1 MDQKLLD
8 NEDLQL
14 ISQLSLVAK
23 RRIAGLVTG
32 EQRSPIQGGGI
43 EFADYREYQ
52 PGDDIRQI
60 DWSVFLRLR
69 RLLIKL
75 CAEEKE
81 LTLMLLLDNSRSMRF
96 GKPDKLWLAKKMA
109 AILAGIALN
118 DGNRAG
124 ILTMGKTL
132 TEVFRPE
139 RSRTSL
145 SAVSKALLRI
155 EPVEQIDP
163 VTCVRQFASR
173 YGHKCL
179 AVMLSDLL
187 FPDWLKAV
195 TGLAASGC
203 EGHLI
208 QVLAPEEINPP
219 YMGEVTLVDL
229 EGGGEISL
237 HADLTTSNK
246 YRRELA
252 SFLQEVRKSC
262 HRNGLGHTMVK
273 TDTSLGRIL
282 HGDLQKGGILC

>member
-1 MDQKLLD
+1 MDHKLLD
-8 NEDLQL
+8 NKDLQF
-14 ISQLSLVAK
+14 INQLSLAAK
-23 RRIAGLVTG
+23 RRMAGLVTG

-96 GKPDKLWLAKKMA
+96 GKPDKLWSAKRIA

-124 ILTMGKTL
+124 IITMGKNL

-139 RSRTSL
+139 RSRASL
-145 SAVSKALLRI
+145 SAVSKALLKI
-155 EPVEQIDP
+155 EPVETIDP

-179 AVMLSDLL
+179 VVFLSDLL
-187 FPDWLKAV
+187 FPEWSKV
-195 TGLAASGC
+195 ITGLAASGC
-203 EGHLI
+203 EGFLI

-229 EGGGEISL
+229 EGSGEISL
-237 HADLTTSNK
+237 HADMVTTQR

-252 SFLQEVRKSC
+252 IFLQQIRQSC

-273 TDTSLGRIL
+273 TNQPLARIL
-282 HGDLQKGGILC
+282 HEDLRKGGILC

>member
-8 NEDLQL
+8 NKDLKL

-96 GKPDKLWLAKKMA
+96 GKPDKLWLAKRIA
-109 AILAGIALN
+109 AVLAGIALN

-139 RSRTSL
+139 RSRASL
-145 SAVSKALLRI
+145 STVSKALLRI

-163 VTCVRQFASR
+163 ITCVRQFASR

-179 AVMLSDLL
+179 VIMLSDLL
-187 FPDWLKAV
+187 FPDWAKVV

-237 HADLTTSNK
+237 HADLNTTNK

-252 SFLQEVRKSC
+252 SFLQQVRKSC

-273 TDTSLGRIL
+273 TDAALSRIF
-282 HGDLQKGGILC
+282 HGDLQKEGIVC

>member
-1 MDQKLLD
+1 MDHKLLD
-8 NEDLQL
+8 NKDLQL

-23 RRIAGLVTG
+23 RRMAGLVTG

-96 GKPDKLWLAKKMA
+96 GKLDKLWVAKRIA
-109 AILAGIALN
+109 GILAGIALN

-124 ILTMGKTL
+124 IITMGKNL

-139 RSRTSL
+139 RSRASL
-145 SAVSKALLRI
+145 NAVSKALLTI
-155 EPVEQIDP
+155 EPVETIDP

-173 YGHKCL
+173 YGHKCMVVL
-179 AVMLSDLL
+179 LSDLL
-187 FPDWLKAV
+187 FPEWPKV
-195 TGLAASGC
+195 ITGLAASGC
-203 EGHLI
+203 EGFII
-208 QVLAPEEINPP
+208 QVLAPEELNPP

-229 EGGGEISL
+229 EGSGEISL
-237 HADLTTSNK
+237 HADLETTQK

-252 SFLQEVRKSC
+252 LFLQQVRKSC
-262 HRNGLGHTMVK
+262 HRNGLGHAMVK
-273 TDTSLGRIL
+273 TNQSLARIL
-282 HGDLQKGGILC
+282 YEDLRKGGILC